1 MRAKGR
7 LMTMQAMTGKT
18 EGKHSTLDEVLAME
32 TGAQATVHGLVHTLR
47 DLGDVRFALLR
58 MPQGVLQCVL
68 GAGEDVRD
76 GDAVT
81 VSGEAVRDER
91 APGGVELHA
100 QRVKVLSRAA
110 EAMPVPIG
118 KNKMNLS
125 LDTDLSLRFV
135 TLRNLR
141 KRAVF
146 KIQEGIVRGF
156 REALQKEG
164 FTEIHSPKIVA
175 QNAEG
180 GANLFRMEYFGRRAY
195 LAQSPQFYKQM
206 MVGVFER
213 VYEIAPVFRAEK
225 HDTAR
230 HLNEYTSVD
239 FEIGYIE
246 NFEDIM
252 AMEQEMLR
260 YTFARLQETCGAE
273 LSLLKA
279 EVPVITEIPRI
290 RFSEA
295 KELVSRVYKRAF
307 SEKLDFEP
315 EEEKLLCEYVKKTT
329 GSDFV
334 FVTHY
339 PSAKRPFYAMDSRE
353 NPAETES
360 FDLLFRGLEVTTG
373 GQRIHNYR
381 EQVEK
386 IESRGMH
393 VEAFESYLMMHR
405 CGMPPHGGLGLG
417 LERFTARLLGF
428 ENVRNASLFP
438 RDIHRLI
445 P

>member
-1 MRAKGR
+1 MRCWRWKRAR
-7 LMTMQAMTGKT
+7 RRRCT
-18 EGKHSTLDEVLAME
+18 
-32 TGAQATVHGLVHTLR
+32 GLVHALR

-180 GANLFRMEYFGRRAY
+180 GANLFRMEYFGR
-195 LAQSPQFYKQM
+195 P
-206 MVGVFER
+206 R
-213 VYEIAPVFRAEK
+213 VSGSESAVLQAG
-225 HDTAR
+225 DGAR
-230 HLNEYTSVD
+230 FTS
-239 FEIGYIE
+239 
-246 NFEDIM
+246 
-252 AMEQEMLR
+252 ACLKS
-260 YTFARLQETCGAE
+260 ARCSARR
-273 LSLLKA
+273 S
-279 EVPVITEIPRI
+279 
-290 RFSEA
+290 
-295 KELVSRVYKRAF
+295 
-307 SEKLDFEP
+307 
-315 EEEKLLCEYVKKTT
+315 TT
-329 GSDFV
+329 
-334 FVTHY
+334 
-339 PSAKRPFYAMDSRE
+339 PSA
-353 NPAETES
+353 
-360 FDLLFRGLEVTTG
+360 
-373 GQRIHNYR
+373 I
-381 EQVEK
+381 
-386 IESRGMH
+386 
-393 VEAFESYLMMHR
+393 
-405 CGMPPHGGLGLG
+405 
-417 LERFTARLLGF
+417 
-428 ENVRNASLFP
+428 
-438 RDIHRLI
+438 
-445 P
+445 

>member
-1 MRAKGR
+1 
-7 LMTMQAMTGKT
+7 MTMQAMTGKT

-195 LAQSPQFYKQM
+195 LAQSPQFYKQA
-206 MVGVFER
+206 MVPVYERVFE
-213 VYEIAPVFRAEK
+213 IGPVFRAEK
-225 HDTAR
+225 SF
-230 HLNEYTSVD
+230 TSKHTTEFSGFD
-239 FEIGYIE
+239 LEFSYIE
-246 NFEDIM
+246 SFRDVMKMEEELLTYALAKVKEAYGEDI
-252 AMEQEMLR
+252 ER
-260 YTFARLQETCGAE
+260 VFG
-273 LSLLKA
+273 
-279 EVPVITEIPRI
+279 VPVIVPTTPFPVIKLADLYAELEKEFGYKCPDGEEGDLTTEAEHLSYEWVKKKYGHEFLFITDY
-290 RFSEA
+290 SAE
-295 KELVSRVYKRAF
+295 KRAF
-307 SEKLDFEP
+307 YHMRDENGVPQGYDLIWRGVEI
-315 EEEKLLCEYVKKTT
+315 TT
-329 GSDFV
+329 GAQREHRYDV
-334 FVTHY
+334 LQAQAREKGLDEDV
-339 PSAKRPFYAMDSRE
+339 KFY
-353 NPAETES
+353 
-360 FDLLFRGLEVTTG
+360 LEFFKYG
-373 GQRIHNYR
+373 
-381 EQVEK
+381 
-386 IESRGMH
+386 
-393 VEAFESYLMMHR
+393 
-405 CGMPPHGGLGLG
+405 CPPHGGFGLG
-417 LERFTARLLGF
+417 IDRLTMLLVGESIKDAEF
-428 ENVRNASLFP
+428 LFRGP
-438 RDIHRLI
+438 NRLT

>member
-18 EGKHSTLDEVLAME
+18 EGRHSTLDEVLAME

-81 VSGEAVRDER
+81 VSGEAVRD
-91 APGGVELHA
+91 ELHA

-180 GANLFRMEYFGRRAY
+180 GANLFRMEYFGRRA
-195 LAQSPQFYKQM
+195 
-206 MVGVFER
+206 
-213 VYEIAPVFRAEK
+213 
-225 HDTAR
+225 
-230 HLNEYTSVD
+230 
-239 FEIGYIE
+239 
-246 NFEDIM
+246 
-252 AMEQEMLR
+252 
-260 YTFARLQETCGAE
+260 
-273 LSLLKA
+273 
-279 EVPVITEIPRI
+279 
-290 RFSEA
+290 
-295 KELVSRVYKRAF
+295 
-307 SEKLDFEP
+307 
-315 EEEKLLCEYVKKTT
+315 
-329 GSDFV
+329 
-334 FVTHY
+334 
-339 PSAKRPFYAMDSRE
+339 
-353 NPAETES
+353 
-360 FDLLFRGLEVTTG
+360 
-373 GQRIHNYR
+373 
-381 EQVEK
+381 
-386 IESRGMH
+386 
-393 VEAFESYLMMHR
+393 
-405 CGMPPHGGLGLG
+405 
-417 LERFTARLLGF
+417 
-428 ENVRNASLFP
+428 
-438 RDIHRLI
+438 
-445 P
+445 

>member
-1 MRAKGR
+1 
-7 LMTMQAMTGKT
+7 MTMQAMTGKT
-18 EGKHSTLDEVLAME
+18 EGRHSTLDEVLAME

-68 GAGEDVRD
+68 GAEEDVRD

-195 LAQSPQFYKQM
+195 LAQSPQFYKQA
-206 MVGVFER
+206 MVPVYERVFE
-213 VYEIAPVFRAEK
+213 IGPVFRAEK
-225 HDTAR
+225 HNTQR
-230 HLNEYTSVD
+230 HLNEYTSMD
-239 FEIGYIE
+239 FEMGFIDS
-246 NFEDIM
+246 FQDIM
-252 AMEQEMLR
+252 AMETGFLQ
-260 YTFARLQETCGAE
+260 YTME
-273 LSLLKA
+273 LLKKDYKT
-279 EVPVITEIPRI
+279 ELDMLDITLPKVDEIPQV
-290 RFSEA
+290 RFDEA
-295 KELVSRVYKRAF
+295 KRLVA
-307 SEKLDFEP
+307 EKYNRQIRNPYDLEP
-315 EEEKLLCEYVKKTT
+315 EEEALIGRYFEEEYDA
-329 GSDFV
+329 DFV

-339 PSAKRPFYAMDSRE
+339 PSKKRPFYAMDD
-353 NPAETES
+353 PDDKTFTQS
-360 FDLLFRGLEVTTG
+360 FDLLFKGLEVTTG
-373 GQRIHNYR
+373 GQRIHEY
-381 EQVEK
+381 QMLLDK
-386 IESRGMH
+386 IEAKGMTT
-393 VEAFESYLMMHR
+393 EGMDQYLDIFKH
-405 CGMPPHGGLGLG
+405 GMPPHGGLGIG
-417 LERFTARLLGF
+417 LERLTMKLIG
-428 ENVRNASLFP
+428 EDNVRETCLFP
-438 RDIHRLI
+438 RDLSRLE

>member
-1 MRAKGR
+1 
-7 LMTMQAMTGKT
+7 MTMQAMTGKT
-18 EGKHSTLDEVLAME
+18 EGRHSTLDEVLAME
-32 TGAQATVHGLVHTLR
+32 TGAQATVHGLVHALR

-81 VSGEAVRDER
+81 VCGEAVRDER
-91 APGGVELHA
+91 APGGVELHV

-195 LAQSPQFYKQM
+195 LAQSPQFYKQA
-206 MVGVFER
+206 MVPVYERVFE
-213 VYEIAPVFRAEK
+213 IGPVFRAEK
-225 HDTAR
+225 HNTQR
-230 HLNEYTSVD
+230 HLNEYTSMD
-239 FEIGYIE
+239 FEMGFIDG
-246 NFEDIM
+246 FEDVM
-252 AMEQEMLR
+252 
-260 YTFARLQETCGAE
+260 
-273 LSLLKA
+273 
-279 EVPVITEIPRI
+279 
-290 RFSEA
+290 
-295 KELVSRVYKRAF
+295 
-307 SEKLDFEP
+307 
-315 EEEKLLCEYVKKTT
+315 
-329 GSDFV
+329 
-334 FVTHY
+334 
-339 PSAKRPFYAMDSRE
+339 
-353 NPAETES
+353 
-360 FDLLFRGLEVTTG
+360 
-373 GQRIHNYR
+373 
-381 EQVEK
+381 
-386 IESRGMH
+386 
-393 VEAFESYLMMHR
+393 
-405 CGMPPHGGLGLG
+405 
-417 LERFTARLLGF
+417 
-428 ENVRNASLFP
+428 
-438 RDIHRLI
+438 
-445 P
+445 